1 MNVRSVIISTPPM
14 FSTHAGFSRVS
25 LPCEPWNKPDKP
37 VVKPQNQSVVAAGRR
52 HDAKIKIIKA
62 LKDGHDRFEHI
73 ATAAFGKRSGPIDDL
88 ARLVLNRMLLD
99 GEVARNRS
107 DAPGL
112 PFVWTLI
119 NG

>member
-25 LPCEPWNKPDKP
+25 LPCEPWNTPDKP
-37 VVKPQNQSVVAAGRR
+37 VDKPLNQSVAAAIRR
-52 HDAKIKIIKA
+52 EEAKIKIIKA
-62 LKDGHDRFEHI
+62 LKAGHDRFEHI

-99 GEVARNRS
+99 GEVTRHRS

-112 PFVWTLI
+112 PFVWKLT
-119 NG
+119 NA